1 MHFVCAWLVIRLLYV
16 FAFVYLVCLLLVC
29 LCVQTYHMRNNYV
42 MYIVVMQLYF
52 GGLDGCI

>member
-16 FAFVYLVCLLLVC
+16 FAFVYLVCLFAC
-29 LCVQTYHMRNNYV
+29 LFVVQNYHVRNNYV

-52 GGLDGCI
+52 GGLDSCI